1 MLPQITLAAT
11 AAGLDAS
18 PSLLDV
24 IWIVLIGFSF
34 VVCVLLIFSLLT
46 SVLGKVF
53 AGLPVGAPIEAP
65 SSPVDTEK
73 AISVLPAKVNDECD
87 IDESDPRIIAVIA
100 AAIHCATGGR
110 KHRIVSIRS
119 SDSTWAAEGRRQ
131 IFSSRNVR

>member
-11 AAGLDAS
+11 AAGLDTS
-18 PSLLDV
+18 PSLLNV
-24 IWIVLIGFSF
+24 LEIVLIGFSF
-34 VVCVLLIFSLLT
+34 VLCVLLILSLLT

-53 AGLPVGAPIEAP
+53 AGIPVNVPVEVP

-73 AISVLPAKVNDECD
+73 AVPVLPEKVNEEYD

-119 SDSTWAAEGRRQ
+119 SDSTWAVEGRRQ
-131 IFSSRNVR
+131 IFSSRKVR